1 MSTRSRA
8 ASRPSP
14 LASTPQTQTSPPRRQ
29 TPRKSVLNL
38 QTHLQMCPVYRRTSA
53 GWPTTVS
60 PPFFFL
66 NRKSLFK
73 CLFYVQWQH
82 RVFLLC
88 FSPVH
93 ATLKSTFSSLVAE
106 RDRLRHTIDL
116 HAPQPGQV
124 MGLKTA
130 YASVSVSMTQKIPV
144 PHDYTTNPPITT
156 GLILQKRLLMLIR
169 NVQAALT
176 HWSTRRPMRA
186 KHLSQSP
193 YQSFSMLRSTCC
205 RHPPLRMRWEIMNY
219 LLDYPSRH
227 MSHPQQGF
235 HSS

>member
-1 MSTRSRA
+1 MAIQKQWQGNQNHTTGTCSA
-8 ASRPSP
+8 FISP
-14 LASTPQTQTSPPRRQ
+14 ADDYLNKCLLNHSGVFFFLPVFVFCPPGPELHLVPVPSPPRLKPKPLHHGDKHPGSLSWISRL
-29 TPRKSVLNL
+29 TYRCVPSTGGLL
-38 QTHLQMCPVYRRTSA
+38 QA
-53 GWPTTVS
+53 GQQQWAPL
-60 PPFFFL
+60 FFL

-130 YASVSVSMTQKIPV
+130 YASVSVSMTQKSLFRMITPQIP
-144 PHDYTTNPPITT
+144 
-156 GLILQKRLLMLIR
+156 
-169 NVQAALT
+169 
-176 HWSTRRPMRA
+176 
-186 KHLSQSP
+186 LS
-193 YQSFSMLRSTCC
+193 
-205 RHPPLRMRWEIMNY
+205 
-219 LLDYPSRH
+219 
-227 MSHPQQGF
+227 PQV
-235 HSS
+235 